1 MASIAYS
8 LQVGVKRHAGGSNG
22 EIQRLYPRNNHN
34 ANFVS
39 MVNLPFTPLLFLADG
54 IQKLCLL
61 PHGSFCLC
69 LADMKGMV
77 LSVLSQRM
85 SEKSVHRNNTA
96 IAA

>member
-39 MVNLPFTPLLFLADG
+39 MVNLPFTPLPSSGGWHPEIVSLAARLFL
-54 IQKLCLL
+54 LVPC
-61 PHGSFCLC
+61 
-69 LADMKGMV
+69 
-77 LSVLSQRM
+77 
-85 SEKSVHRNNTA
+85 
-96 IAA
+96 